1 MKVLF
6 LTREYPPYSVGG
18 IAKHIFWLSRSL
30 AKLGVKC
37 KVLSFGDP
45 AYSNSDVL
53 FISPESSLS
62 ADKVGVK
69 DNLRILQDIGRI
81 DKIAL
86 DLFSRGKF
94 DVLHVE
100 DPYLGPFISSCNHV
114 TTVHDTSVGELRFM
128 AKNLRTVLDMKYSV
142 FFATLGPIL
151 EQLTIRKSGA
161 IIAVNDHIK
170 DELRRS
176 YGTPRR
182 KIKVIVNGVQLPSS
196 VSKDSAKKELGLST
210 SELLVFSASRLIPR
224 KRIDLLVEAVKMISE
239 SGSGKF
245 CVAICGEGPQ
255 KQFLLN
261 LVTEKGLRDKIRILG
276 WVPEEKLHLYYEA
289 ADIFVLSSEYE
300 GFPISLLEALAFGAA
315 CVSSDI
321 SPMIL
326 SDGLNGLIFQRG
338 NVAHLVNKLK
348 MLMDDQELRISVSKA
363 GRELA
368 EQYDWDKVAA
378 ETKTVYEALLSSS
391 PVDF

>member
-1 MKVLF
+1 
-6 LTREYPPYSVGG
+6 
-18 IAKHIFWLSRSL
+18 
-30 AKLGVKC
+30 
-37 KVLSFGDP
+37 
-45 AYSNSDVL
+45 
-53 FISPESSLS
+53 
-62 ADKVGVK
+62 
-69 DNLRILQDIGRI
+69 
-81 DKIAL
+81 
-86 DLFSRGKF
+86 
-94 DVLHVE
+94 
-100 DPYLGPFISSCNHV
+100 
-114 TTVHDTSVGELRFM
+114 
-128 AKNLRTVLDMKYSV
+128 
-142 FFATLGPIL
+142 
-151 EQLTIRKSGA
+151 
-161 IIAVNDHIK
+161 
-170 DELRRS
+170 
-176 YGTPRR
+176 
-182 KIKVIVNGVQLPSS
+182 
-196 VSKDSAKKELGLST
+196 
-210 SELLVFSASRLIPR
+210 LL
-224 KRIDLLVEAVKMISE
+224 K
-239 SGSGKF
+239 
-245 CVAICGEGPQ
+245 
-255 KQFLLN
+255 